1 MSRPASARER
11 RAEITRLLAERGSV
25 RVSDLSHELAVSD
38 VTIRSD
44 LAALER
50 QGALQR
56 IHGGAVRPVD
66 GGRQGHFQDRL
77 GRNGRLKRWI
87 GRRAAALIDDGERIF
102 IDSSTTAF
110 AVLAGLQERS
120 GLTVVTNGLDAA
132 RSASEN
138 PRNRVVLVGGIL
150 RPGRASLAGPAA
162 ESALRAW
169 RFDKAFVSCSAFNF
183 SDGFL
188 ESGPEEASV
197 KRAAVGSADKVVAMV
212 DSTKLVTAAGVQSFA
227 TLDDVDLVLV
237 DELAPAEHVER
248 LLEAGMPVGV
258 CGDGRASLLRG
269 RDHDGSRVR
278 IGFANLSEDHPF
290 PVAVRQ
296 GLERAVAAHA
306 DVDLYLADNAM
317 SGPTALRNVDYFV
330 EREVH
335 AVIEYQYHA
344 DYGAVLMS
352 KFREAG
358 IPVIAVDVPLP
369 GATYFGVDNY
379 VAGQIGGEAA
389 AEAVIARWGGSVDR
403 VVSLDLG
410 AAGRTPA
417 ARMQGQLD
425 ALRARITVTDDQVVH
440 IDRGISRAD
449 TQVAVAD
456 MLHAFPERARFV
468 VLASTDESA
477 LGAIDAI
484 RQVGRSELAVVVS
497 QGADAGAR
505 AEMLTPGSPLVG
517 AVSYVPERYGPQVL
531 QLALAIL
538 AREPVPPAAYISH
551 ELVTAESIRSGAHD
565 WLRPAPGGP
574 TAADDVGEPSTRPAR
589 PGPRAGRRA
598 AATSLTSTH

>member
-1 MSRPASARER
+1 MTKASSVTRTASARER
-11 RAEITRLLAERGSV
+11 RQEITKLLLERGSV
-25 RVSDLSHELAVSD
+25 RVSDLSHQLGVSD

-66 GGRQGHFQDRL
+66 GGRLTPFQDRL

-102 IDSSTTAF
+102 IDSSTTAY
-110 AVLAGLQERS
+110 ALLSGLQERS

-138 PRNRVVLVGGIL
+138 PRNRVTLVGGLL
-150 RPGRASLAGPAA
+150 RPGRASLVGPAA
-162 ESALRAW
+162 ESALRSW
-169 RFDKAFVSCSAFNF
+169 RFDKAFVSCSGFNVD
-183 SDGFL
+183 DGFL
-188 ESGPEEASV
+188 EEGHEEASV
-197 KRAAVGSADKVVAMV
+197 KRAAVASADQVIAML
-212 DSTKLVTAAGVQSFA
+212 DSTKLATVAGVKAFA
-227 TLDDVDLVLV
+227 TLSEVHQVLV
-237 DELAPAEHVER
+237 DELAPQEHIDQ
-248 LLEAGMPVGV
+248 LLGSGIQVGV
-258 CGDGRASLLRG
+258 CGDGRAALLRG
-269 RDHDGSRVR
+269 HGSPIDRVR

-290 PVAVRQ
+290 PFAVRQ
-296 GLERAVAAHA
+296 GLEHAVAAHQH
-306 DVDLYLADNAM
+306 VDLLVADNAM

-330 EREVH
+330 QRRVD

-344 DYGAVLMS
+344 DYGAVIMS

-369 GATYFGVDNY
+369 GATYFGVDNF

-389 AEAVIARWGGSVDR
+389 AQAAIVRWGGSVDR

-417 ARMQGQLD
+417 ARMQGQLE
-425 ALRARITVTDDQVVH
+425 ALRRHITVGDEQVVH
-440 IDRGISRAD
+440 IDTGIGRSD
-449 TQVAVAD
+449 TQIAVAD
-456 MLHAFPERARFV
+456 LLHAFPDQARFV
-468 VLASTDESA
+468 VLACTDEAA

-484 RQVGRSELAVVVS
+484 KQAGSSELAVVVS

-517 AVSYVPERYGPQVL
+517 AVSYVPERYGRKLLELV
-531 QLALAIL
+531 LAIL
-538 AREPVPPAAYISH
+538 AHEAVPPAVFISH
-551 ELVTAESIRSGAHD
+551 ELVTASSIRSGAHD
-565 WLRPAPGGP
+565 WLSSKPVSHLASDG
-574 TAADDVGEPSTRPAR
+574 AEPSSMQPTIHQEGGLPQH
-589 PGPRAGRRA
+589 
-598 AATSLTSTH
+598 L